1 MNESIATFLE
11 GLDPFWHFLV
21 PVLVAGF
28 LGCLLGII
36 FSCMGC
42 RPKSAA
48 PATTSAPDSGELAA
62 LKTSL
67 ARAEAELVTL
77 RQAAAQAAKPSAPVI
92 SPVMAAARPPAP
104 IPPVAATSFAET
116 SAGPLGLV
124 YRVKPPETD
133 DLTLIT
139 GLSPEIAAELQARGI
154 YRFDQISRWTG
165 AVVDAVSRAVP
176 GANRIAEDQWIAQAK
191 RLQQL
196 KADGQA

>member
-1 MNESIATFLE
+1 MNETIVTFLE

-21 PVLVAGF
+21 PVLVSGF

-42 RPKSAA
+42 RPKTAA
-48 PATTSAPDSGELAA
+48 PATNSNPDAEELAA
-62 LKTSL
+62 LKSSL
-67 ARAEAELVTL
+67 ARAEAELLTL

-92 SPVMAAARPPAP
+92 SPVLAAARPPAP
-104 IPPVAATSFAET
+104 VLPVAAATFAET

-165 AVVDAVSRAVP
+165 AVVGAVSRAVP
-176 GANRIAEDQWIAQAK
+176 GANRIEEDQWIAQAK
-191 RLQQL
+191 RLQQP

>member
-1 MNESIATFLE
+1 MNETIVTFLE

-21 PVLVAGF
+21 PVLVSGF

-42 RPKSAA
+42 RPKTVA
-48 PATTSAPDSGELAA
+48 PATTSAPVAEELAA
-62 LKTSL
+62 LKTAL

-77 RQAAAQAAKPSAPVI
+77 RQAAKPSAPVI
-92 SPVMAAARPPAP
+92 SPVLAAARPPAP
-104 IPPVAATSFAET
+104 VPPAPVTSFVET

-139 GLSPEIAAELQARGI
+139 GLSPEIAAELQGRGI

-165 AVVDAVSRAVP
+165 SVVDAVNRAIP
-176 GANRIAEDQWIAQAK
+176 SANRIAEDQWIAQAK

>member
-1 MNESIATFLE
+1 MNQSIVTFLE

-21 PVLVAGF
+21 PVLVSGF

-42 RPKSAA
+42 RPKTVA
-48 PATTSAPDSGELAA
+48 PATTSAPDAEELAA
-62 LKTSL
+62 LKTAL
-67 ARAEAELVTL
+67 ARAEPELVTL
-77 RQAAAQAAKPSAPVI
+77 RQAAKPSAPVI
-92 SPVMAAARPPAP
+92 SPVLAAARPPAP
-104 IPPVAATSFAET
+104 VPPAPVTSFVET

-139 GLSPEIAAELQARGI
+139 GLSPEIAAELQGRGI

-165 AVVDAVSRAVP
+165 SVVDAVNRAIP
-176 GANRIAEDQWIAQAK
+176 SANRIAEDQCITQAK

>member
-1 MNESIATFLE
+1 MNETIVTFLE

-21 PVLVAGF
+21 PVLVSGF

-42 RPKSAA
+42 RPKTVAH
-48 PATTSAPDSGELAA
+48 ATTSAPDVEELPA
-62 LKTSL
+62 LKTAL

-77 RQAAAQAAKPSAPVI
+77 RQAAKPSAPVI
-92 SPVMAAARPPAP
+92 SPVLAAARPPAP
-104 IPPVAATSFAET
+104 VPPAPVTSFVET

-165 AVVDAVSRAVP
+165 SVVDAVNRAIP
-176 GANRIAEDQWIAQAK
+176 SANRIAEDQWIAQAK

>member
-1 MNESIATFLE
+1 MNETIVTFLE

-21 PVLVAGF
+21 PVLVSGF

-42 RPKSAA
+42 RPKTVA
-48 PATTSAPDSGELAA
+48 PATTSAPDAEELAA
-62 LKTSL
+62 LKTAL

-77 RQAAAQAAKPSAPVI
+77 RQAAKPSAPVI
-92 SPVMAAARPPAP
+92 SPVLAAARPPAP
-104 IPPVAATSFAET
+104 VPPAPVTSFVET

-139 GLSPEIAAELQARGI
+139 GLSPEIAAELQGRGI

-165 AVVDAVSRAVP
+165 SVVDAVNRAIP
-176 GANRIAEDQWIAQAK
+176 SANRIAEDQWIAQAK